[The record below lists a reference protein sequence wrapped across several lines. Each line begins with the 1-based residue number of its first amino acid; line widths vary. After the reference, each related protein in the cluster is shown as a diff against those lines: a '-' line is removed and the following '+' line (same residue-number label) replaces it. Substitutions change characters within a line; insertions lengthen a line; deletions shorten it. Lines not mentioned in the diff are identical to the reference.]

1 MVIGELM
8 KRLNWKVVLSNI
20 QEAREELKKIE
31 SQIASR
37 KKPHEVELELSIRHA
52 YHHLNTAWN
61 ARRAETDRYKNMTD
75 EDFKTWG
82 QFPTGLDDLSTY
94 GDEDED

>member
-1 MVIGELM
+1 M

-31 SQIASR
+31 SQIAST
-37 KKPHEVELELSIRHA
+37 KKPDEVELELSLRHA

-61 ARRAETDRYKNMTD
+61 ARHAEIDRYRNMTE
-75 EDFKTWG
+75 EDFKSWG
-82 QFPTGLDDLSTY
+82 QFPKGLDDLNTY
-94 GDEDED
+94 GAEDEDLL